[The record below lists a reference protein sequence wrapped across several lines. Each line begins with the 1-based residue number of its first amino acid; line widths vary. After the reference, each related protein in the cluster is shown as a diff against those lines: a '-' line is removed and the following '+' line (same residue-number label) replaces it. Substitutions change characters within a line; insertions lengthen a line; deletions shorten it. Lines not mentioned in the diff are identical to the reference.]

1 MSYPALFNILQC
13 PVVSFPVRRITAE
26 EETYSSLVQDG
37 YTREAKV
44 AMEETQGL
52 RVNVQLA
59 ALPFKD
65 EQLLGLL
72 TQLKS

>member
-52 RVNVQLA
+52 RVNV
-59 ALPFKD
+59 
-65 EQLLGLL
+65 
-72 TQLKS
+72 